1 MSKVK
6 LAVFAS
12 GNGSNLQA
20 LMDAAQ
26 SRADAPVEVALAVS
40 DRRNARALERARNAG
55 VDAVYISPKRA
66 GGRAAF
72 EAAAVRELEKRG
84 VQLIALAGFMR
95 ILGGDFVRRYQNRIL
110 NIHPSLLPAFPGTR
124 AVQDA
129 WEHGVKTT
137 GVTVHYVDEGVD
149 TGPIA
154 AQCPALIRP
163 DDTLET
169 LTAKIHAVEHALYP
183 QVVFAAAEGRVR
195 VNGRIVTIKPPAI
208 QLPPVR

>member
-20 LMDAAQ
+20 LMDAA
-26 SRADAPVEVALAVS
+26 RRRPDAPVEIALAVS
-40 DRRNARALERARNAG
+40 DRENARALERARNAG
-55 VDAVYISPKRA
+55 VDAVHISPKRA

-72 EAAAVRELEKRG
+72 EAAAVRELEARG

-95 ILGGDFVRRYQNRIL
+95 ILGADFVRRYQNRIL

-124 AVQDA
+124 GVQDA

-149 TGPIA
+149 TGPIV
-154 AQCPALIRP
+154 AQCPVLIRP
-163 DDTLET
+163 SDTLET

-183 QVVFAAAEGRVR
+183 QAVFAAAEGRVR
-195 VNGRIVTIKPPAI
+195 INGRVVSVQPPAI